1 MSFLADAR
9 SKLQSTIYTK
19 FRSANRALYRANDK
33 YSEDDHRAEFM
44 RRAFHALG
52 FNGIKGDYAE
62 FGSHGGTTFALAHSE
77 VTRWKQKRMLWAFD
91 SFQGLP
97 DQQQAEDYHPGWKK
111 GKMSTSVDRFAELC
125 RQRNIPE
132 NEYRIVQGFYE
143 DSLGGKAP
151 DDPNLPHDIAL
162 AYIDCD
168 LYSSTKTVLEFL
180 QPRLKNGM
188 IIAFDDYF
196 CFSDRT
202 ISGERK
208 AMLDTFTDEFQFR
221 LEPYVQYGW
230 HGMSFVV
237 EDRSYL
243 NK

>member
-1 MSFLADAR
+1 MKFLGNSG
-9 SKLQSTIYTK
+9 SKLQEAIYRQ
-19 FRSANRALYRANDK
+19 FRRTNHRLYRSDVK

-52 FNGIKGDYAE
+52 FNGISGDYAE

-77 VTRWKQKRMLWAFD
+77 IVRWRQKRMLWAFD

-97 DQQQAEDYHPGWKK
+97 DQRQAEDYHPGWKK
-111 GKMSTSVDRFAELC
+111 GKMATSKDRFVELC
-125 RQRNIPE
+125 QQRGIPE
-132 NEYRIVQGFYE
+132 DAYRIIEGYYE
-143 DSLGGKAP
+143 NSLGGKSA
-151 DDPNLPHDIAL
+151 DDPDLPSDIAL

-168 LYSSTKTVLEFL
+168 LYSSTRTVLEFL
-180 QPRLKNGM
+180 KPRLKNGM
-188 IIAFDDYF
+188 IIAFDDYY

-202 ISGERK
+202 ISGERR
-208 AMLDTFTDEFQFR
+208 AMLEVFTEEFQYQ

-237 EDRSYL
+237 ENKRYL
-243 NK
+243 TK